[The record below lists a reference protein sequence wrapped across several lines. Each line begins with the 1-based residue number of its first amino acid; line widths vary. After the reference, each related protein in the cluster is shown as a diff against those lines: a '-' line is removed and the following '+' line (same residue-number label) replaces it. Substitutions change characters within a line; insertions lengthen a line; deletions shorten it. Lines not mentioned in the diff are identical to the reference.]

1 MRKFFASA
9 ILASCFSLAPV
20 PVSAESFVISSS
32 PTRFVSLIFDY
43 EGDFFLL
50 GGDGFQF
57 YHPGSWA
64 TFVPRIFAS
73 SCTFCAPGQI
83 VNPSFITPGAPETE
97 VPILEAGLGRATIR
111 GTTYEGVSYTGWLD
125 IDAGSFVFPEL
136 DTDFFSV
143 QVPFTLNGFLRGF
156 SGGSE
161 IFAGS
166 LTGSGIASLPY
177 FPSRGVYEWEEGRLN
192 YVFGEMPAA
201 ATPEPATMLLLGT
214 GLAGLIARR
223 RFVSPNR

>member
-1 MRKFFASA
+1 MRKLLASA
-9 ILASCFSLAPV
+9 ILVACLTLI
-20 PVSAESFVISSS
+20 PVSASADSFVISNH

-50 GGDGFQF
+50 AGDGFQF

-64 TFVPRIFAS
+64 TFVPRTFAA
-73 SCTFCAPGQI
+73 SCTFCAPGQ
-83 VNPSFITPGAPETE
+83 VVDPSFITPGAPAAE
-97 VPILEAGLGRATIR
+97 VPILEAGLGRAVIG
-111 GTTYEGVSYTGWLD
+111 GTLYEGVTYTGWLD
-125 IDAGSFVFPEL
+125 VDAQPFVFPEL
-136 DTDFFSV
+136 ESDFFAV

-156 SGGSE
+156 SGGAQ

-166 LTGSGIASLPY
+166 LTGSGIASLPF

-192 YVFGEMPAA
+192 YVFGAAPAA

-223 RFVSPNR
+223 RLSSRPS